1 MISIVIPVT
10 HGKYLN
16 EVFNSINKNSYQDF
30 EVIVVN
36 SSEKPEISKI
46 INSFNFLEIKVP
58 SDTKALKARYIGH
71 LNAKG
76 DYELLLD
83 ETRVIADS
91 LLKKLNDLDYD
102 MVIIGEKEIIQSYWT
117 YLADLDK
124 NLNEG
129 IGDPLENGYV
139 LPRYF
144 KKDVIDKAFEKIKQ
158 KLPMNIFEKAS
169 YAEHHI
175 IFYESYQISK
185 SIFYLKDKLIYHY
198 GDNSI
203 LEIIKKYHK
212 YGLSSRTL
220 YGTSYEF
227 TVKYSSH
234 KRRHLDFYNK
244 IKLSPLYLI
253 RGISYFIGS
262 LGI

>member
-58 SDTKALKARYIGH
+58 SDTKLLKARYIGH

-76 DYELLLD
+76 EYELLLD

-102 MVIIGEKEIIQSYWT
+102 MVVIGEKEIIQSYWT
-117 YLADLDK
+117 YLAELDK

-144 KKDVIDKAFEKIKQ
+144 KKDVIDKAFEKIKE
-158 KLPMNIFEKAS
+158 KIPSYIFEEIIS
-169 YAEHHI
+169 VDHHI

-185 SIFYLKDKLIYHY
+185 NIFHLKDKLIYHY

-203 LEIIKKYHK
+203 FDIMRKYHR
-212 YGLSSRTL
+212 YGLSSRAVL
-220 YGTSYEF
+220 GTPYEF
-227 TVKYSSH
+227 TAKFSSH
-234 KRRHLDFYNK
+234 KRRNLNIYNL
-244 IKLSPLYLI
+244 IKLSPLYFV
-253 RGISYFIGS
+253 RGISYFVGI